1 MIRES
6 FINFSDKFLMLLNR
20 HRKKWTRSGLEKIY
34 LNSVC
39 FTIIAADIGFDYIWF
54 ELLISFRSLLIVKN
68 ILAQTTPILPHK
80 LQQQPK
86 FTSLIHLWGTF
97 HVIYDIY
104 EAYNFNDIKR
114 VIFYLPRVIWNLR
127 YKRLQ
132 YWLIGRQ
139 YNEINV

>member
-1 MIRES
+1 MWS
-6 FINFSDKFLMLLNR
+6 FPIIWRFYLIYRIDIEKNKHNLGS
-20 HRKKWTRSGLEKIY
+20 KIY

-39 FTIIAADIGFDYIWF
+39 FTIIASDIGFDYIWF

-80 LQQQPK
+80 QQQPK

-104 EAYNFNDIKR
+104 EAYNFNDIRR